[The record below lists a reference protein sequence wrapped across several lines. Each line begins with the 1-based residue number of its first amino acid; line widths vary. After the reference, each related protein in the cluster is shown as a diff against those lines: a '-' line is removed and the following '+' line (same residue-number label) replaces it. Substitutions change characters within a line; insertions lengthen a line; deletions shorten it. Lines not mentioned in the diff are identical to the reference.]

1 MPKFKY
7 KVRAGATGEETSG
20 IAAAVDRFSLAAELK
35 GSGKFIISIEESK
48 SITIPGLDF
57 IDNFLGRVKM
67 HELIVFYHNLSIM
80 MSAGLSLS
88 RVLSILERQTKN
100 KKFKETILG
109 LAQEINRGNTLSSG
123 MGKHPTVFEPLVV
136 SMVRAGEESGNLSEV
151 LKVVGD
157 QLEKSYLLK
166 KKIKG
171 ALIYPVV
178 VISVMILIGLLMF
191 VYVVPTLTATFK
203 ELNVALPTSTK
214 VIIWISD
221 FLNNHALLGVVLL
234 IASVI
239 AVKMWLGTKTGHRLF
254 EKALFH
260 LPIVGSLVRQSNSAR
275 TTRTL
280 SSLLSSGVDM
290 LEAITITR
298 DVLQNSFY
306 KDALKVAGE
315 RVQKGIT
322 LSSVF
327 AEYEHIYPL
336 FVGEMVEVGEETGK
350 LSDMLM
356 NVALFYEDEVD
367 SATKNMTT
375 IIEPL
380 LMVVVGGGVGFFAV
394 SMITPMYS
402 LLSGI

>member
-7 KVRAGATGEETSG
+7 KIRDGADGSEVLGVAS
-20 IAAAVDRFSLAAELK
+20 AVDRFTLAAELR
-35 GSGKFIISIEESK
+35 GSSKVIISIEEVK
-48 SITIPGLDF
+48 SMRISGLDL
-57 IDNFLGRVKM
+57 IDNFLGKVKM
-67 HELIVFYHNLSIM
+67 HELIVFYHNLGIM
-80 MSAGLSLS
+80 MTAGLSLS

-100 KKFKETILG
+100 KKFKETISG

-123 MGKHPTVFEPLVV
+123 MGKHPAVFEPLVV
-136 SMVRAGEESGNLSEV
+136 SMVRAGEESGKLSEV
-151 LKVVGD
+151 LKITGD
-157 QLEKSYLLK
+157 QLEKNYLLRK
-166 KKIKG
+166 KVKG
-171 ALIYPVV
+171 ALIYPAV
-178 VISVMILIGLLMF
+178 VISIMILIGLLMF

-203 ELNVALPTSTK
+203 ELDVTLPTSTK
-214 VIIWISD
+214 IIIWLSD
-221 FLNNHALLGVVLL
+221 FLNNHALLGAGILVMFG
-234 IASVI
+234 IG
-239 AVKMWLGTKTGHRLF
+239 VKMFLGTVTGHRLF
-254 EKALFH
+254 EKSLFY
-260 LPIVGSLVRQSNSAR
+260 LPVVKSLVRQSNSAR
-275 TTRTL
+275 TARTL
-280 SSLLSSGVDM
+280 ASLLSSGVDM

-306 KDALKVAGE
+306 KDALKVAIE

-350 LSDMLM
+350 LSSMLL

-367 SATKNMTT
+367 SVTKNMTT
-375 IIEPL
+375 VIEPL